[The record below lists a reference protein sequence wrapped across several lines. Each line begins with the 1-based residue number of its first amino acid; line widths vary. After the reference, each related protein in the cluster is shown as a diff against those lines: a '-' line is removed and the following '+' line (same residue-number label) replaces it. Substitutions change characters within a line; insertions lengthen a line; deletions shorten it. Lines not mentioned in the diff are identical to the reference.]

1 MFFVISLIVYF
12 IRQTWFILATVIFYL
27 FILLSAN
34 VSSWASL
41 LMHLR
46 IRICPDGMTRTA
58 KMKLDGTAV
67 KPGKAVT
74 KKGTHKLII
83 WSKDGKVQR
92 VTFKIK

>member
-46 IRICPDGMTRTA
+46 PLCHDRSLTA
-58 KMKLDGTAV
+58 MKS
-67 KPGKAVT
+67 P
-74 KKGTHKLII
+74 
-83 WSKDGKVQR
+83 
-92 VTFKIK
+92 